1 MSITGQE
8 ITYEELKEATADF
21 EGRDFAQWMIDN
33 IDGGVLCQMMVD
45 YMPIEDCWDDVVEYA
60 NVDITDIP
68 DNPRWGYDT

>member
-1 MSITGQE
+1 
-8 ITYEELKEATADF
+8 
-21 EGRDFAQWMIDN
+21 MIDN

-45 YMPIEDCWDDVVEYA
+45 YMPIEDCWDDVVDYA